1 MLENEITKLVI
12 GHCIDIHKEYGPGLL
27 ESVYESILYRR
38 LLNHGID
45 VRRQVVIPLTDGDE
59 ILGPAF
65 KADLIV
71 ENKVIIELKSVEG
84 LAPIHMMQ
92 VLSYLKIS
100 RLRLGLLIN
109 FNSIVLT
116 KGIKRIVN
124 NF

>member
-1 MLENEITKLVI
+1 MLENKITKLVI
-12 GHCIDIHKEYGPGLL
+12 GHCIEIHKEFGPGLL
-27 ESVYESILYRR
+27 ESIYETILFRR
-38 LLNHGID
+38 LSNEGLIVH
-45 VRRQVVIPLTDGDE
+45 RQVVIPLIDGGE
-59 ILGPAF
+59 ELGSAF

-71 ENKVIIELKSVEG
+71 ENNVIVELKSVEA

-100 RLRLGLLIN
+100 GLRLGLLIN
-109 FNSIVLT
+109 FNTTVLT